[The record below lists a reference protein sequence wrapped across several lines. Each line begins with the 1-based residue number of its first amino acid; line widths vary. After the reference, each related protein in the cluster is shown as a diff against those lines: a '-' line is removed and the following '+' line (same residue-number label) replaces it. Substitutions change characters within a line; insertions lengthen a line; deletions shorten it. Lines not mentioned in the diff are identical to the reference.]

1 MMKRHAEGRKSEKK
15 NTLARVLITIWAVIM
30 VICLA
35 GAGVFVYMYHSGRGR
50 FAVDPSETVPID
62 APDGAVTD
70 ESGVTY
76 NDKHYVYNTNIVT
89 ILVMGVDRE
98 TMDSNG
104 EIGFNGQS
112 DANFLVAL
120 DRKDKHD
127 IRLA

>member
-1 MMKRHAEGRKSEKK
+1 MMKRHAEGRKNEKK
-15 NTLARVLITIWAVIM
+15 NTLARVLITVWAVIM

-76 NDKHYVYNTNIVT
+76 NDKHYVYEYRNDPRY
-89 ILVMGVDRE
+89 G
-98 TMDSNG
+98 G
-104 EIGFNGQS
+104 
-112 DANFLVAL
+112 
-120 DRKDKHD
+120 
-127 IRLA
+127 